1 MSLGT
6 SFIFGFIA
14 AFIGTSLPGLINMT
28 AVKINQQNGMI
39 RAIWFSGGATFIIF
53 FQTLVAVL
61 FAKFLNQRSDISH
74 LLQEIGFVLFLMLTF
89 VFFWLEF
96 KKNKKIIKIKEPI
109 KLRSKSSRFFLGA
122 LVSVLNLFP
131 IPYYVFVSV
140 SLASY
145 DYFSFGVSDIYAF
158 AFGTAVAAF
167 LVFYGY
173 IVAFYKFE
181 KKLNFVSKNINIII
195 GSITALVAII
205 SLVNI
210 LKAQ

>member
-1 MSLGT
+1 MNIGT
-6 SFIFGFIA
+6 SFLFGFIA

-28 AVKINQQNGMI
+28 AVKINNQNGMI
-39 RAIWFSGGATFIIF
+39 RAIWFSTGATIVVF
-53 FQTLVAVL
+53 FQTLIAVL

-74 LLQEIGFVLFLMLTF
+74 LLQEIGFVLFLLLTF

-96 KKNKKIIKIKEPI
+96 KKDKKPKKIKEPI

-122 LVSVLNLFP
+122 LVSILNLFP
-131 IPYYVFVSV
+131 IPFYVFVSV

-145 DYFSFGVSDIYAF
+145 KYFSFDLANIYAF
-158 AFGTAVAAF
+158 AFGTSVAAF

-173 IVAFYKFE
+173 IIAFYRFE
-181 KKLNFVSKNINIII
+181 KKLNFISKNINVII

-210 LKAQ
+210 IKAQ